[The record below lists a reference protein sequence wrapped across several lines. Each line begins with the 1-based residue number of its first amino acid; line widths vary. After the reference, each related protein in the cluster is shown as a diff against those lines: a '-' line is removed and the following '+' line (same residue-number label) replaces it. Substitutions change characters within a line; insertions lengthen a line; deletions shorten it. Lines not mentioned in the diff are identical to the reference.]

1 MSYDPFNN
9 LLLLAGV
16 YSVDV
21 RSPVELSLTA
31 TNAFTAV
38 EHFVNISRFVA
49 TLVLVLAGTETRAGL
64 HFGWFWVE
72 TAVTHF
78 CDRIVLLTTVTA
90 DQVQVGPHLPV
101 NLLPAD
107 SESLSDEGDKLLQVP
122 IPVDHMLGAHLTV
135 GVNRLLSIVA
145 GKDFALLF

>member
-1 MSYDPFNN
+1 
-9 LLLLAGV
+9 
-16 YSVDV
+16 
-21 RSPVELSLTA
+21 
-31 TNAFTAV
+31 
-38 EHFVNISRFVA
+38 
-49 TLVLVLAGTETRAGL
+49 
-64 HFGWFWVE
+64 VE

-90 DQVQVGPHLPV
+90 NQVQIGPHLPV